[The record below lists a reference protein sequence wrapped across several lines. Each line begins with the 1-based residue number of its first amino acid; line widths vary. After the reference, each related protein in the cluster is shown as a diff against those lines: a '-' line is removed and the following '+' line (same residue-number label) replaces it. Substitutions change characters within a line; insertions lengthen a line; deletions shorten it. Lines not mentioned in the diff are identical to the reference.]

1 MLDYTTVPAGLKP
14 DGAGVL
20 GPDPVL
26 PRAAVT
32 GHRASVERRAAGVA
46 NVAEGQL
53 GPPRAQ
59 LLLLAL

>member
-1 MLDYTTVPAGLKP
+1 MPDYTTAPG
-14 DGAGVL
+14 
-20 GPDPVL
+20 
-26 PRAAVT
+26 AAVT
-32 GHRASVERRAAGVA
+32 GHLASVERRAAGVA